1 MAALLQKM
9 KPLFESGELKAPDV
23 SRYTEV
29 KLEQVVAAYEEMG
42 HGSRKKFLIV
52 NEA

>member
-1 MAALLQKM
+1 MATSLQKM